1 MDKCYKIKYNWDNCS
16 NKIMVKYFDSSDD
29 VAYYKEMSKCF
40 KYYKDYNECL
50 KKLKLDQ
57 YNKDKF
63 FLYYFNDVKRY

>member
-40 KYYKDYNECL
+40 KYYKDYNQ
-50 KKLKLDQ
+50 KHIF
-57 YNKDKF
+57 YIF
-63 FLYYFNDVKRY
+63 S